1 MWEDLLN
8 MFDRQQAFM
17 RLEQFEMQAVQAVY
31 ASPEQIYGIAVFP
44 AEDHLRHGWKL
55 ATDELASQVQSRMSG
70 ALQDLRW
77 DMYLVLAVTQG
88 AVSDLLRKTIEN
100 DRLYFRKL
108 VLAPDD
114 SPHFDRL
121 PFVRIKPGKEL
132 ALFQEGAFL
141 EQLKARLSPAAAA
154 RLGESFFAKGTEDAA
169 ALFGLTGGVRRDED
183 SGD

>member
-1 MWEDLLN
+1 MEELLD
-8 MFDRQQAFM
+8 MFDRQQAFI
-17 RLEQFEMQAVQAVY
+17 RLEQFELQAVKAVY
-31 ASPEQIYGIAVFP
+31 ASPEQVFGIAVFP
-44 AEDHLRHGWKL
+44 TEDHLRHGWKL

-114 SPHFDRL
+114 TPHFDRL
-121 PFVRIKPGKEL
+121 PFVRIRPGKEL
-132 ALFQEGAFL
+132 ALFQESEFL

-169 ALFGLTGGVRRDED
+169 ALFGLTRGGGGDED